1 MNDVLLDLF
10 GSQLKNNMYKDGI
23 LTISDWQKGQAN
35 SPYLGFDTMRNVD
48 ITSSPG
54 VAKISYRST
63 LNLTTAG
70 VAVAKVIAKNGDEYI
85 LVDTGATSVLYKNG
99 VSLTNVVGVARD
111 MVEYKGYLIISAGT
125 ALHCYGTTTSTAY
138 FSNWTPTGFT
148 ALDSNNYLK
157 MLVAK
162 SDGYLYITSGST
174 IRRITTFVAGTF
186 AVAPTAVMDTAIT
199 LPDGYYATTFAEL
212 GSRLMVGTMNSNQW
226 SLRSRSTEASI
237 FPYRIGVSAT
247 AFDDPIT
254 ISNESCIQQIL
265 SNNGLIYITA
275 GAKGNVYAS
284 NGTQYNRIRTIPF
297 ANRDEFGI
305 AMSYYPN
312 AINVN
317 NRGNLLIGTS
327 SEYGS
332 SENEQHG
339 IYEINLGTG
348 KYECNLI
355 NTISTGNYNG
365 TIVIGF
371 VKQEA
376 QDVLTWSWQDGASFG
391 VDRTSIPKYTSYK
404 AVIESPFYIVGS
416 KLSPKKFQYV
426 EILFGK
432 PLTTEQGIKIYYRSD
447 TFSDYTLINTWD
459 YSTMGSVNS
468 IRDKAIMLEK
478 QGYQFK
484 IELTGFSDTGG
495 IPAYDN
501 LELLSVTF
509 W

>member
-1 MNDVLLDLF
+1 
-10 GSQLKNNMYKDGI
+10 MYKDGV
-23 LTISDWQKGQAN
+23 LTISDWQNGQAN

-54 VAKISYRST
+54 VVKISYRSL
-63 LNLTTAG
+63 LNLSTSG
-70 VAVAKVIAKNGDEYI
+70 LPVARVVAKNGDEYV
-85 LVDTGATSVLYKNG
+85 LVDTGATSTLYKNG

-111 MVEYKGYLIISAGT
+111 MIEYKGYLIISAGS

-138 FSNWTPTGFT
+138 FSNWKTG
-148 ALDSNNYLK
+148 LDSNNYLK
-157 MLVAK
+157 MLVSK
-162 SDGYLYITSGST
+162 SDGNVYITNGAN
-174 IRRITTFVAGTF
+174 IKRISSFVAGSF
-186 AVAPTAVMDTAIT
+186 AVAPTATLDTAIS
-199 LPDGYYATTFAEL
+199 LPDGYYAVTMAEL

-275 GAKGNVYAS
+275 GAKGNIYAS

-305 AMSYYPN
+305 AISYYPN
-312 AINVN
+312 AININ

-332 SENEQHG
+332 SDNEQHG
-339 IYEINLGTG
+339 IWEINLGTG
-348 KYECNLI
+348 KYEASLI
-355 NTISTGNYNG
+355 NTISTGNFYG

-371 VKQEA
+371 VRQEA
-376 QDVLTWSWQDGASFG
+376 QDTLFWGWQDGVSFG
-391 VDRTSIPKYTSYK
+391 VNNTSIPKYTGYK
-404 AVIESPFYIVGS
+404 AVIESPYYIVGS
-416 KLSPKKFQYV
+416 KLSPKKFEYL

-432 PLTTEQGIKIYYRSD
+432 PLTTEQGIKLWYRAD

-459 YSTMGSVNS
+459 YSIVGGVIS
-468 IRDKAIMLEK
+468 IRDKALMLQV
-478 QGYQFK
+478 QGAQIK
-484 IELTGFSDTGG
+484 IELTAFSDLGG

-501 LELLSVTF
+501 VELLSVTF